1 MDKTAIAND
10 KGGKVAMTALKFAV
24 MILLAM
30 ALLLSTL
37 CFICLTDL
45 FQPINE
51 FFGVD
56 INSMKISF
64 TYSLINSIWLSY
76 TIVNLKWNKA
86 P

>member
-1 MDKTAIAND
+1 MKKTELAND
-10 KGGKVAMTALKFAV
+10 KGGKVVMTALKFAV

-30 ALLLSTL
+30 ALFLSTM

-45 FQPINE
+45 FQPINK

-56 INSMKISF
+56 VDSMKISF
-64 TYSLINSIWLSY
+64 TYSLINSLWLSH
-76 TIVNLKWNKA
+76 TIVNLKWNKM